1 MTAPSATARATL
13 AALLLAGPA
22 LAGLAGVPLPATSS
36 AWAADPARAD
46 SARADSARYV
56 EGMGD
61 VPVMPGLA
69 PAEEAPLVFDKPAGR
84 IAQSVMAGAMDRN
97 AVLSF
102 YNQTMPQLGW
112 SRAPQRAGGSASFLR
127 EGEEL
132 RLEFVEP
139 ARAAVSAAKAAAT
152 VVRFSLIPR

>member
-22 LAGLAGVPLPATSS
+22 LAGLAGVPLSATSS
-36 AWAADPARAD
+36 ARA
-46 SARADSARYV
+46 ADSARYV

-139 ARAAVSAAKAAAT
+139 APATDVRATVQKAAAT

>member
-1 MTAPSATARATL
+1 MTAPSATARAAL

-36 AWAADPARAD
+36 AWAADP
-46 SARADSARYV
+46 ARYV

-139 ARAAVSAAKAAAT
+139 ARAAAQKAAAT
-152 VVRFSLIPR
+152 IVRFSLIPR

>member
-1 MTAPSATARATL
+1 MTAPSATARAALT
-13 AALLLAGPA
+13 ALLLTGPV
-22 LAGLAGVPLPATSS
+22 LAGLAGVPLPT
-36 AWAADPARAD
+36 
-46 SARADSARYV
+46 SARAESARAESARYV

-84 IAQSVMAGAMDRN
+84 IAQSVMAGAMDRG

-112 SRAPQRAGGSASFLR
+112 SRAPQRAGGTASFLR

-139 ARAAVSAAKAAAT
+139 ARAAAPKAGAT

>member
-1 MTAPSATARATL
+1 MIYVEGMTAPSATARATL

-36 AWAADPARAD
+36 AWAAD

-97 AVLSF
+97 AVLTF

-139 ARAAVSAAKAAAT
+139 ARATVQKAAAT

>member
-1 MTAPSATARATL
+1 MTAPSATARAAL

-22 LAGLAGVPLPATSS
+22 LAGLAGVPLPA
-36 AWAADPARAD
+36 
-46 SARADSARYV
+46 SARAAESARYV

-84 IAQSVMAGAMDRN
+84 IAQSVMAGTMDRG
-97 AVLSF
+97 AVLAF

-112 SRAPQRAGGSASFLR
+112 SRAPQRAGGAASFLR

-139 ARAAVSAAKAAAT
+139 ARAAAPKAGAT

>member
-36 AWAADPARAD
+36 AWA
-46 SARADSARYV
+46 ADSARYV

-139 ARAAVSAAKAAAT
+139 PPATAARATVQKAAAT

>member
-1 MTAPSATARATL
+1 MTAPSATARAAL
-13 AALLLAGPA
+13 AALLLAGPV
-22 LAGLAGVPLPATSS
+22 LAGLAGVPLPATS
-36 AWAADPARAD
+36 PARAAE
-46 SARADSARYV
+46 STRYV

-69 PAEEAPLVFDKPAGR
+69 PAEVAPLVFDKPAGR
-84 IAQSVMAGAMDRN
+84 IAQSVMAGAVDRS
-97 AVLSF
+97 AVLTF

-112 SRAPQRAGGSASFLR
+112 SRAPQRTGGGASFLR

-139 ARAAVSAAKAAAT
+139 VRAVVSGAAVSAPKAGAT

>member
-36 AWAADPARAD
+36 AWA
-46 SARADSARYV
+46 ADSARYV

-139 ARAAVSAAKAAAT
+139 ARAAPKAAAT

>member
-1 MTAPSATARATL
+1 MTAPSATARAALT
-13 AALLLAGPA
+13 ALLLTGPV
-22 LAGLAGVPLPATSS
+22 LAGLAGVPLPT
-36 AWAADPARAD
+36 
-46 SARADSARYV
+46 SARAESARYV

-84 IAQSVMAGAMDRN
+84 IAQSVMAGAMDRG

-112 SRAPQRAGGSASFLR
+112 SRAPQRAGGTASFLR

-139 ARAAVSAAKAAAT
+139 ARAAAPKAGAT

>member
-1 MTAPSATARATL
+1 
-13 AALLLAGPA
+13 
-22 LAGLAGVPLPATSS
+22 
-36 AWAADPARAD
+36 
-46 SARADSARYV
+46 
-56 EGMGD
+56 MGD
-61 VPVMPGLA
+61 VPVMPGLV

-84 IAQSVMAGAMDRN
+84 IAQSVMAGPVDRN

-112 SRAPQRAGGSASFLR
+112 SRAPQRAGGGASFLR

-139 ARAAVSAAKAAAT
+139 ARAAASAPKAAAT
-152 VVRFSLIPR
+152 VIRFSLIPR

>member
-1 MTAPSATARATL
+1 MTAPSATVRATL

-22 LAGLAGVPLPATSS
+22 LAGLAGVPLPATLS
-36 AWAADPARAD
+36 AWAAPAWA
-46 SARADSARYV
+46 ADSARYV

-139 ARAAVSAAKAAAT
+139 AAPNAARAVQKAAAT

>member
-22 LAGLAGVPLPATSS
+22 LAGLAGVPLPA
-36 AWAADPARAD
+36 WAAE
-46 SARADSARYV
+46 STRYV

-84 IAQSVMAGAMDRN
+84 IAQSVMAGAMDRS

-112 SRAPQRAGGSASFLR
+112 SRTPQRTGGGASFLR

-139 ARAAVSAAKAAAT
+139 ASTTDVRATAARATVQKAAAT